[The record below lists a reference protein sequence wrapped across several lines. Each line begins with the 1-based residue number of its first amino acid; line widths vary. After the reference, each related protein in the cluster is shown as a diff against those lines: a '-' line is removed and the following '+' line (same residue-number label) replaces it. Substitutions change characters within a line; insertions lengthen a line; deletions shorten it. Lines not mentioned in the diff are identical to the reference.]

1 MSSSASLLRLAGRGC
16 GRATGPCCVSTR
28 PALSPQCLPSSITA
42 TSHRPYRTRAHPK
55 PTPTVPIIAAV
66 ESILEGC
73 DVRHA
78 ARLER
83 WNTDNSRR
91 VERRIAYLGA
101 RGGAS
106 APTPDEVK
114 ADIEKNGYRRMDETV
129 EVALQLNLDPRK
141 PGQSLR
147 GGMTL
152 PHGSGKTFGVAVFTD
167 DEGLAEEAKEKGAVA
182 AGGSSLIE
190 SIRTGE
196 LPTSSFQRTVATP
209 DMVPQLAPIAR
220 ILGPRGLMPNPKVGT
235 VLDGAELID
244 GLLSQ
249 MSGTTNYRTDR
260 DGIIRLGV
268 GRASFGPDA
277 ILDNIRE
284 LMNEIQSVKPESF
297 GKGKKGKGKKASKG
311 TKYYLTAHLTST
323 QETGSVLVDLRT
335 IDPTSSF
342 FMSDPLKV

>member
-1 MSSSASLLRLAGRGC
+1 MSSSASLLKLAGRSC
-16 GRATGPCCVSTR
+16 GRATAPCCISTR
-28 PALSPQCLPSSITA
+28 PQPAVSDINT
-42 TSHRPYRTRAHPK
+42 TSHRPYRTRAHPT

-73 DVRHA
+73 DVRHE
-78 ARLER
+78 ARLKR

-91 VERRIAYLGA
+91 VERRIAYLGE

-106 APTPDEVK
+106 APTADEIK
-114 ADIEKNGYRRMDETV
+114 ADIEENGYRRMDETI
-129 EVALQLNLDPRK
+129 EMALQLNLDPRK

-147 GGMTL
+147 GGLTL

-167 DEGLAEEAKEKGAVA
+167 DEDLADEAREKGAVA

-196 LPTSSFQRTVATP
+196 MPTSSFQRTVATP

-220 ILGPRGLMPNPKVGT
+220 ILGPRGLMPNPKLGT
-235 VLDGAELID
+235 VLDGAELIN

-249 MSGTTNYRTDR
+249 MSGTSNYRTDR
-260 DGIIRLGV
+260 DGIVRLGV

-277 ILDNIRE
+277 ILDNVRE

-297 GKGKKGKGKKASKG
+297 GKGKKGKSKKASKG
-311 TKYYLTAHLTST
+311 TKYYLKAHLSST
-323 QETGSVLVDLRT
+323 QGTGSVLVDLRT